1 MSGAIGEPNAV
12 AMLGFF
18 VFIAAS
24 LGITY
29 VAARRTRTTEDFYA
43 AGRKVLDQLS
53 SRLSEAG
60 EEGGQRLQFA
70 VRNITRGYDALEA
83 EVKRLKEE
91 LAQARGQ

>member
-1 MSGAIGEPNAV
+1 MFQIGAVAALEDHLAGFAADGFDTYVCSSSGATVGV
-12 AMLGFF
+12 AL
-18 VFIAAS
+18 
-24 LGITY
+24 
-29 VAARRTRTTEDFYA
+29 A